1 MGSLDCCQK
10 GVRNELVIETDQGNI
25 QDKEGFPQDTDPA
38 IRSKKIEEEN
48 PNENIAVSQGEEQP
62 NQENNNYEIEIG
74 ESNPKEIEQNEPNE
88 NYENNEANTNMNIPN
103 TDNNIVQGT
112 NDVDI
117 KYDLPSYENNVIG
130 NVENVVNQE
139 NVSRE
144 DTNTIDTNQNIV
156 QNSNHSENEVL
167 NFVAPVSGEIIKDF
181 SVDTLVFSNT
191 LKEWTIH
198 NGIDIKADKTSIVVA
213 SETGTVESIKNDPR
227 FGLTI
232 TIIHDN
238 GFKTIYSNLLTT
250 EFVKE
255 NEKVEKGQTIAT
267 IGESASFEVADEPHL
282 HFEMYKDG
290 EVVNPTI
297 YLKDV

>member
-48 PNENIAVSQGEEQP
+48 PNENIAVNQGEEQP

-88 NYENNEANTNMNIPN
+88 NYENNEANTNMNFPN

-130 NVENVVNQE
+130 NVENAGNQG
-139 NVSRE
+139 
-144 DTNTIDTNQNIV
+144 IDTNNVAQGELNIDQLLQNYNEQQQVQGNQNAPVEEDYNKYFEQNPTQQNTNDIDINQYFNDNNQNNQNNANLEPMYTFGENQTDTNNIV
-156 QNSNHSENEVL
+156 SSNINQ
-167 NFVAPVSGEIIKDF
+167 
-181 SVDTLVFSNT
+181 
-191 LKEWTIH
+191 
-198 NGIDIKADKTSIVVA
+198 TSQEYNYDYNYNIPNA
-213 SETGTVESIKNDPR
+213 
-227 FGLTI
+227 
-232 TIIHDN
+232 
-238 GFKTIYSNLLTT
+238 
-250 EFVKE
+250 
-255 NEKVEKGQTIAT
+255 
-267 IGESASFEVADEPHL
+267 
-282 HFEMYKDG
+282 
-290 EVVNPTI
+290 
-297 YLKDV
+297 